1 MKNTNRRHAT
11 HEYIRDASH
20 ILGFS
25 YEDLAVFT
33 QSQIRKIAYVAA
45 VPCRITRLL
54 LSTVHCA
61 TANKRFY
68 LSVSFGFLV
77 PGFLIPGFKPLRT
90 LCSLRLKTL
99 RLQTSDFQPNFRVFR
114 VFRGSINPLYTFY
127 TIYTVKNPNSKQL

>member
-33 QSQIRKIAYVAA
+33 QSQIRKIAYAAA
-45 VPCRITRLL
+45 VPYRITRLL

-61 TANKRFY
+61 TANKRFCP
-68 LSVSFGFLV
+68 SVSFGFRV
-77 PGFLIPGFKPLRT
+77 PSFGLWRSRGDTPYRFSVDFRH
-90 LCSLRLKTL
+90 
-99 RLQTSDFQPNFRVFR
+99 QTSNH
-114 VFRGSINPLYTFY
+114 PLIFVYLVYFVVQLTHFY
-127 TIYTVKNPNSKQL
+127 TISTVKNPNSKQL

>member
-33 QSQIRKIAYVAA
+33 QSQIRKIAYAAA

-61 TANKRFY
+61 TANKRFCP
-68 LSVSFGFLV
+68 SASFGFRV
-77 PGFLIPGFKPLRT
+77 PGFGFVGHAGRVPLPFH
-90 LCSLRLKTL
+90 S
-99 RLQTSDFQPNFRVFR
+99 TSDFRHQTSNH
-114 VFRGSINPLYTFY
+114 PLIFVYLVYFVVKLTHFY
-127 TIYTVKNPNSKQL
+127 TIYTVKIPNSKQL

>member
-77 PGFLIPGFKPLRT
+77 SGFWFRGLS
-90 LCSLRLKTL
+90 LCELCVLCGLKTL
-99 RLQTSDFQPNFRVFR
+99 RLQTSDFKPSTNFRVFR
-114 VFRGSINPLYTFY
+114 VFRGSINPLLH
-127 TIYTVKNPNSKQL
+127 VLHDLHG